1 MKDYFLNRLRE
12 KSTWFALF
20 AVIAAF
26 TGWQMTPEQQ
36 IAVAFLASVLAGAP
50 GDAIQRIRNRNQKQG
65 EHESLDDLISRGR
78 K

>member
-20 AVIAAF
+20 AVISAF

-36 IAVAFLASVLAGAP
+36 IAVALLASVLAGSP

>member
-26 TGWQMTPEQQ
+26 TGWQMTQEQQ
-36 IAVAFLASVLAGAP
+36 IAVALLASVLAGSP
-50 GDAIQRIRNRNQKQG
+50 GDAIQRIRTRKQTTD
-65 EHESLDDLISRGR
+65 EHETLDDLISRGR